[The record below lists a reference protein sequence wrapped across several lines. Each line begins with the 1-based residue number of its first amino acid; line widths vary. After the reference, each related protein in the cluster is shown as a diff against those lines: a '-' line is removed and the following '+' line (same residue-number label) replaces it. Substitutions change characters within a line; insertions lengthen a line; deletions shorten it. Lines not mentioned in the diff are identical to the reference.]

1 MSRCER
7 TWHFAAD
14 AVQQLCDASG
24 ALSSIHQSGEAGSER
39 TAIVP
44 GMLTFLMIEDL
55 ARGLC
60 NPPLHLD
67 VSFRRP
73 IPVGVAATVRTSDES
88 TQGAQT
94 WRVEVLID
102 ADIAVIGKITS
113 DGAA

>member
-1 MSRCER
+1 
-7 TWHFAAD
+7 
-14 AVQQLCDASG
+14 
-24 ALSSIHQSGEAGSER
+24 
-39 TAIVP
+39 
-44 GMLTFLMIEDL
+44 MLTFLMIEDL